1 VSWRRESKGECVF
14 FATARSVPSDL
25 ENPMRRPHGSWPLA
39 LALVL
44 HVFTVGHARA
54 QATAQVASGAAA
66 TNAAKGD
73 PKKVLTL
80 ADYGRWNRITQTG
93 ISPDGKWMTYAYQ
106 PNDGDV
112 TLYVKEIDGSKLYT
126 IAAGA
131 PPQAGGGGGGG
142 GFGGGGANNPI
153 FSDDS
158 RWVGYYVNPPGRTG
172 RARPGGP
179 AGAPGGRSGA
189 PANPDAATPAQGG
202 QGQRGSAATR
212 RFELLDLVTGDKFS
226 VPNPASFQF
235 SSGGKWLAVRA
246 NKATPSDTT
255 HDGTDLILRELS
267 TGATRNVGNASAFA
281 FDDAGKLFA
290 YTIDATDRLGNGIY
304 LIDLASGQT
313 RTLAG
318 AALDFDGLTWSDK
331 GTSLAVLRGDKA
343 KTNRQKDNVL
353 LVWTDPASPN
363 AKPVEYDPTKDASF
377 PKGMVVSEFSIP
389 RWSNDGA
396 RVVVGLKEQEAEP
409 PRSDE
414 PQANVDVW
422 HWKDPD
428 PQSVQ
433 MVRIQQERRFTYP
446 ASFSVATRKLTRL
459 ADSDM
464 RAVQT
469 TPNGKWGVGRL
480 DTPYR
485 LEVSW
490 GGSKADQYRINTATG
505 ERTLIEK
512 GVTRTM
518 GISPDSRWFLYLKDK
533 HVKAY
538 NLETG
543 KIQDLDD
550 GEKISWLDAEDDHP
564 YEIPTYGV
572 AGWSKDGRSVLLNH
586 RYDIWQLPLDGS
598 KAVNLT
604 QGAGEAGK
612 IRFRLVR
619 FDRPRS
625 GRGGGGGGGIF
636 GAPTQDDEGVD
647 LTKPLILSAYGDWTK
662 KSGYYQVAQ
671 GKAPA
676 PLIYADKQIGGA
688 DKATKADRVIFTEQT
703 FTEFPDYWAS
713 TTSFASP
720 RKMTDANPQLAEYAW
735 GSKVLID
742 YTNSKGQKLQGTLTL
757 PANYEPGKKY
767 PMLVYFY
774 ELMSNTH
781 HQFSLPVYDD
791 RPHMSTYAS
800 NGYLVLQPDVVY
812 EIGKP
817 GSSALDCVTS
827 AVKKV
832 IESGYADAKHIGLQ
846 GHSWGGYQSSF
857 IVTQTDLFAAV
868 VTGAP
873 PTNLVSFYD
882 ELYKSTGTVQQGI
895 MELGQVRMGVNV
907 TPWNAHELYE
917 SQSPIHHVTNIKT
930 PFLILQGTADGAVDW
945 VQGLEFFNAAR
956 RNGKEVI
963 FLSYPDE
970 PHHLAK
976 KENQKD
982 FQIRMKQFFDH
993 YLIGTPAPKW
1003 MTDGVP
1009 QVKKGAPIE

>member
-1 VSWRRESKGECVF
+1 
-14 FATARSVPSDL
+14 
-25 ENPMRRPHGSWPLA
+25 MRRTRGRRQLVGA
-39 LALVL
+39 LALL
-44 HVFTVGHARA
+44 LAPSIQALA
-54 QATAQVASGAAA
+54 QANTQVSAA
-66 TNAAKGD
+66 TPPAGSSRD

-80 ADYGRWNRITQTG
+80 ADYGRWNRVTQTA

-142 GFGGGGANNPI
+142 GFGGGGAGTPI

-158 RWVGYYVNPPGRTG
+158 RWVGYYVNPPGRAAG
-172 RARPGGP
+172 RGGRPGGGGAP
-179 AGAPGGRSGA
+179 NAPGGRPNA
-189 PANPDAATPAQGG
+189 PATPEATTPAQGG
-202 QGQRGSAATR
+202 QRPPAAPPR
-212 RFELLDLVTGDKFS
+212 RFELLDLRSGEKFT

-235 SSGGKWLAVRA
+235 SDGGRWLAVRT
-246 NKATPSDTT
+246 NKANASDTT
-255 HDGTDLILRELS
+255 HDGTDLILRELA
-267 TGATRNVGNASAFA
+267 TGATRNIGNASAFA
-281 FDDAGKLFA
+281 FDDAGSHFA
-290 YTIDATDRLGNGIY
+290 YTVDAIDRLGNGVY
-304 LIDLASGQT
+304 LVDLASGQT
-313 RTLAG
+313 RTLAS
-318 AALDFDGLTWSDK
+318 ATLDFDALAWSEK

-343 KTNRQKDNVL
+343 KTNKQKDNVI
-353 LVWTDPASPN
+353 VAWTDAGAPN
-363 AKPVEYDPTKDASF
+363 ARAVEYDATKDAAF
-377 PKGMVVSEFSIP
+377 PKGLVVSEFLTP
-389 RWSNDGA
+389 KWNRDGT
-396 RVVVGLKEQEAEP
+396 RLTVGLKEQEAEP
-409 PRSDE
+409 AKSDE
-414 PQANVDVW
+414 PPANVDVW

-433 MVRIQQERRFTYP
+433 IVRLAQERRFTYP
-446 ASFSVATRKLTRL
+446 AELNVATRKLTRL
-459 ADSDM
+459 GDPDM
-464 RAVQT
+464 RAVQV
-469 TPNGKWGVGRL
+469 TPNGKWAVGRL

-490 GGSKADQYRINTATG
+490 GGTKADQYRINTETG

-512 GVTRTM
+512 SVTRTM

-533 HVKAY
+533 HVFAY

-543 KIQDLDD
+543 QKRDLDD
-550 GEKISWLDAEDDHP
+550 GEKLSWLDAEDDHP

-586 RYDIWQLPLDGS
+586 RYDVWQMPLDGG
-598 KAVNLT
+598 KAANLT

-612 IRFRLVR
+612 IRFRVVR
-619 FDRPRS
+619 LDRPRAP
-625 GRGGGGGGGIF
+625 GGGGGGGGIF
-636 GAPTQDDEGVD
+636 GTPVQDDEGID
-647 LTKPLILSAYGDWTK
+647 LTKPLTLSAYGDWTK
-662 KSGYYQVAQ
+662 KSGYYQLVA
-671 GKAPA
+671 GKAPT
-676 PLIYADKQIGGA
+676 PLIYADKAIGQVV
-688 DKATKADRVIFTEQT
+688 KAEKADRVMFTEQT
-703 FTEFPDYWAS
+703 FSEFPDYWVS
-713 TTSFASP
+713 TTAFASP
-720 RKMTDANPQLAEYAW
+720 KKITDANPHLAEYAW
-735 GSKVLID
+735 GSKVLVD

-757 PANYEPGKKY
+757 PANYEQGKKY
-767 PMLVYFY
+767 PMVVYFY

-781 HQFSLPVYDD
+781 HQFSMPVYDD

-800 NGYLVLQPDVVY
+800 NGYLVFQPDVVY

-832 IESGYADAKHIGLQ
+832 IELGYADPKHIGLQ

-857 IVTQTDLFAAV
+857 IVTQTDMFAAV

-882 ELYKSTGTVQQGI
+882 QLYKQTGTVQQGI
-895 MELGQVRMGVNV
+895 MEIGQVRMGENV
-907 TPWNAHELYE
+907 TPWNSHDLYE
-917 SQSPIHHVTNIKT
+917 SQSPVHHVQNIKT
-930 PFLILQGTADGAVDW
+930 PFMILQGTADGAVDW

-956 RNGKEVI
+956 RNGKQVI

-982 FQIRMKQFFDH
+982 FQVRMKQYFDH
-993 YLIGTPAPKW
+993 YLMDKPAPKW

-1009 QVKKGAPIE
+1009 QIQKGGAIQ